1 IWKRSL
7 ECAPEIPSP
16 SGFGWVIEQCG
27 KEENIKIDWM
37 DGQPAPLAVLE
48 LLAFKCVCACEAP
61 DCQCNAHGLRC
72 SEMCRLKTC
81 SNQAPTEQE
90 EETMIDE
97 PDDYNHEDSVPLAD
111 ATLVVQDGE
120 EKILIVTV
128 MPEVITS
135 WLVCPV
141 SGKFEHLY
149 DFAPPGK
156 TFVMSLRLFEVKGA
170 RYPALA
176 CGGHDCRIHVLTS
189 SKIGQYYP
197 AAVLNGHED
206 WVMTLDLMK
215 EDDGDILLASG
226 SKDAS
231 VRLWR
236 FSTIKNNEHLQECVN
251 AGKEELRLKSV
262 IFKAPSTASDITI
275 SVLLDAIL
283 AGHEGLVSRVYWA
296 RPIKEVHTNPINCSP
311 APRPKTVPSSSGSQK
326 VDPAAVEEYG
336 WKWLDSG
343 KLVATW
349 KAFIAVCLVLMV
361 YKFWDATIRYLL
373 STSKD
378 QTTRMHAPWKKSE
391 SEIVW
396 HEVGRPQVHGHDLVC
411 ISTLGKYKFAS
422 GAEEK
427 VVRGFI
433 APANFIRN
441 FGQICGINVAEDI
454 EKCEAGEGASVPSLG
469 LSNKAVMVADLQE
482 EQEEGQEE
490 VHTYFK
496 PLTLFA
502 PPTEDQL
509 MQNTLWP
516 EAAKLYGHGND
527 LITLAATSDGAIL
540 ASSCRAAN
548 NMDAYI
554 ILWDTTT
561 WHKIDALVKHRL
573 TVTQMA
579 FSFDD
584 KYLLSVSRD
593 RTWTVFKK
601 DSAENF
607 ADSHHFITASRDK
620 TIALWG
626 QTETGWVRQ
635 ALVTE
640 SNEVTAVAVTKC
652 LDTDTDGCVLL
663 ATGLVDGNIHLR
675 KYLTEERKFGDN
687 ILEICHK
694 HHSMVRRLQFKPFQ
708 GSADTVVLASCADDK
723 RVHLCQIK
731 TKISSQLVDG

>member
-1 IWKRSL
+1 
-7 ECAPEIPSP
+7 
-16 SGFGWVIEQCG
+16 
-27 KEENIKIDWM
+27 
-37 DGQPAPLAVLE
+37 
-48 LLAFKCVCACEAP
+48 
-61 DCQCNAHGLRC
+61 
-72 SEMCRLKTC
+72 
-81 SNQAPTEQE
+81 
-90 EETMIDE
+90 
-97 PDDYNHEDSVPLAD
+97 
-111 ATLVVQDGE
+111 
-120 EKILIVTV
+120 

-296 RPIKEVHTNPINCSP
+296 RPIVTEGSTHQPYKLLTCS
-311 APRPKTVPSSSGSQK
+311 KTQDRSIIIWEPEGGSSSCRGIWLEVARLGEVGGNMEGFYSCLFSPDGIQVLGCNYQGGLHLWEHQAGVWK
-326 VDPAAVEEYG
+326 PSVVVGGHFDQVADITWDPFG
-336 WKWLDSG
+336 
-343 KLVATW
+343 
-349 KAFIAVCLVLMV
+349 
-361 YKFWDATIRYLL
+361 RYLL

-607 ADSHHFITASRDK
+607 AGFTYKVCDSSSNKDTMHSRVIWSCAWLPDSHHFITASRDK